1 MGLRSVLKGIK
12 VHTSIQTSRYEG
24 EEETAKR
31 ITQRRMIVSEV
42 IPVLTAILPR
52 LDRVRG

>member
-1 MGLRSVLKGIK
+1 

-24 EEETAKR
+24 EEERAKR

-42 IPVLTAILPR
+42 MPVLTAILPR